1 MKKKP
6 GTLIIELNHVPAH
19 MPTQL
24 DETQQAL
31 FRTLPPD
38 QQEKVRNG
46 IPMGVVDLET
56 GKTLAVFN
64 RQNISGAINQAAALE
79 LLYECR
85 KFYQDPE
92 NERAF
97 LESEYNHERTAKDA
111 GSVNG

>member
-6 GTLIIELNHVPAH
+6 GTLIIELKHEANPA
-19 MPTQL
+19 PAEL
-24 DETQQAL
+24 DDAQTAL
-31 FRTLPPD
+31 FRALPPD
-38 QQEKVRNG
+38 QQEKVRRG
-46 IPMGVVDLET
+46 VPMGVVDLET

-64 RQNISGAINQAAALE
+64 RQNISGAISQAAALE
-79 LLYECR
+79 LLYACR

-111 GSVNG
+111 GTVNG